1 MHYKETNS
9 HRKCC
14 NTDFRRFSEQKLARH
29 GEVKEEQ
36 VFFWGGGGGGGG
48 LRRRRSQVKMEEVS
62 FQASFENC
70 QGLSIPYRGGKFI
83 PPARND
89 E

>member
-1 MHYKETNS
+1 MLVIQ
-9 HRKCC
+9 
-14 NTDFRRFSEQKLARH
+14 DFRQFSEQKLARH
-29 GEVKEEQ
+29 GEVKEGGQ
-36 VFFWGGGGGGGG
+36 MFFLGGG

-62 FQASFENC
+62 FQASFKNC